1 MATPRIVDRRFE
13 LEAEIGAG
21 GMGTVYRARD
31 LAHGGS
37 LVGFKVHNASSAISI
52 QRFAR
57 EAELLAGLEH
67 PNVVMYVAHGM
78 MPGNRLYVVMEWVSG
93 ITLAQKLDDHG
104 LSAAEAVAVM
114 LQIASGLAYI
124 HERGILHRDLKP
136 SNVMLV
142 GDQVK
147 IIDFGLAR
155 EMRSAHKLTETGAAM
170 GTPGYMSPE
179 QVMGRKDLDVRSDV
193 FALGCLLYECLTGT
207 PAFTGP
213 TWVAVQTRILLKPVI
228 PLSALGIDVPAELA
242 EVLDAMLSKEVATR
256 LPDVHT
262 LIAKL
267 TALGSLDST
276 VRQTTRGPVASTR
289 KTPPRWKFPA
299 EAEYLVIALTDRE
312 VDREVVVAAVADLGG
327 VVSRLAEGALIVR
340 VEAHHDPAVERA
352 ARCALALRALATTWP
367 ISIVDNQASGLD
379 DATRELAA
387 DEIGA
392 VFGPGAATIR
402 LDEKTA
408 RLLEATFE
416 IRRDRLGFILAP
428 R

>member
-1 MATPRIVDRRFE
+1 MEPSRIVDGRFE
-13 LEAEIGAG
+13 LEAEVGAG

-31 LAHGGS
+31 LSNAGR
-37 LVGFKVHNASSAISI
+37 LVGFKVHNASSSISI

-57 EAELLAGLEH
+57 EAQLLAGLSH
-67 PNVVMYVAHGM
+67 PNVVDYVAHGV
-78 MPGNRLYVVMEWVSG
+78 MPGNRLYVAMEWVSG
-93 ITLAQKLDDHG
+93 ITLAQRLDDRG
-104 LSAAEAVAVM
+104 LSTAEAIAAA
-114 LQIASGLAYI
+114 LQMAHGLAYI
-124 HERGILHRDLKP
+124 HDRGILHRDLKP

-179 QVMGRKDLDVRSDV
+179 QVLGRRDLDVRSDI
-193 FALGCLLYECLTGT
+193 FAAGCLLYECLTGA

-213 TWVAVQTRILLKPVI
+213 TWVAVQTRILLKPVV
-228 PLSALGIDVPAELA
+228 PLSAHGVEAPPALVEL
-242 EVLDAMLSKEVATR
+242 LDAMLVKDASTR
-256 LPDVHT
+256 LPDAHT
-262 LIAKL
+262 LVAKL
-267 TALGSLDST
+267 EALGPLDTS
-276 VRQTTRGPVASTR
+276 VRQTSRGPVASTR

-299 EAEYLVIALTDRE
+299 EPEYLVIALTDRE
-312 VDREVVVAAVADLGG
+312 VDREVAAAAVAELGG

-340 VEAHHDPAVERA
+340 IEAKRDDAAVRA
-352 ARCALALRALATTWP
+352 ARCALALRALSTTWP

-392 VFGPGAATIR
+392 VFGPGGATIR

-408 RLLEATFE
+408 RLLQDQFE
-416 IRRDRLGFILAP
+416 IRRDRIGFILAP

>member
-1 MATPRIVDRRFE
+1 
-13 LEAEIGAG
+13 
-21 GMGTVYRARD
+21 MGTVYRARD
-31 LAHGGS
+31 RAQGGK
-37 LVGFKVHNASSAISI
+37 LVAFKVHDAKGAISL

-57 EAELLAGLEH
+57 EAELLAGLSH
-67 PNVVMYVAHGM
+67 PNVVTYVAHGM
-78 MPGNRLYVVMEWVSG
+78 MPGDRLYVAMEWVG
-93 ITLAQKLDDHG
+93 GVTLAQRLDDRG
-104 LSAAEAVAVM
+104 LSTSEAIATT
-114 LQIASGLAYI
+114 LQMANGLAYI

-179 QVMGRKDLDVRSDV
+179 QVLGRKDLDVRSDL
-193 FALGCLLYECLTGT
+193 FAAGCLLYECLTGT

-213 TWVAVQTRILLKPVI
+213 TWVAVQTRILLKPVV
-228 PLSALGIDVPAELA
+228 PLSAHGIDVPDALVELLDSMLVKDAEA
-242 EVLDAMLSKEVATR
+242 R
-256 LPDVHT
+256 LPDVRA

-267 TALGSLDST
+267 TALGPLDTS
-276 VRQTTRGPVASTR
+276 VRQTSRGPVASTR

-299 EAEYLVIALTDRE
+299 EPEYLVIALTDRDVE
-312 VDREVVVAAVADLGG
+312 RDEVAATVADLGG

-340 VEAHHDPAVERA
+340 IEAQRDHAAVRA
-352 ARCALALRALATTWP
+352 AHCALALRALSTTWP

-392 VFGPGAATIR
+392 VFAPGAATIR

-408 RLLEATFE
+408 RLLQDEFE
-416 IRRDRLGFILAP
+416 IRRDRIGFILAP